1 MFQYDETVDRLYG
14 IELVNDMTI
23 RKTAQFSHRP
33 YFDWIQKL
41 VNHLIVNPDP
51 MVVPVYR
58 FEVLEDLP
66 NAERSW
72 GSFKYA
78 YEMMRLPKLTNDEKD
93 ALNDIISNR
102 WKDQETHPAVV
113 KARKEFPE
121 LYTFM
126 TKVMDDGYYT
136 DIHDGNF
143 LKDQEGN
150 YRIIDLEGFSSY
162 PSLGIRA
169 R

>member
-23 RKTAQFSHRP
+23 RKTAQFSHLP
-33 YFDWIQKL
+33 YFNWIQKL
-41 VNHLIVNPDP
+41 VNHLIANPDP

-58 FEVLEDLP
+58 FEVLEDAP
-66 NAERSW
+66 NAGRSW

-78 YEMMRLPKLTNDEKD
+78 YEMMRLPKLSNDEKD
-93 ALNDIISNR
+93 ALNDIICNR
-102 WKDQETHPAVV
+102 WKDQEAHPAVV
-113 KARKEFPE
+113 RARREYPE
-121 LYTFM
+121 LYSFM
-126 TKVMDDGYYT
+126 MKVFDNGNYT

-150 YRIIDLEGFSSY
+150 YRIIDLEGFASY
-162 PSLGIRA
+162 PGLGIKDR
-169 R
+169 